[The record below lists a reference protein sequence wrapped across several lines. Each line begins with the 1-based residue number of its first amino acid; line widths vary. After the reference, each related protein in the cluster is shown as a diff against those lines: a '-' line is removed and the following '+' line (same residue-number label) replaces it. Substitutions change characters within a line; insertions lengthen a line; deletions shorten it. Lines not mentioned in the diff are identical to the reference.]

1 MMTKSKK
8 TQLAMSTIDF
18 PVRYVASAQTI
29 RDAKGMMVC
38 DIRGWSKIQFM
49 AKAQERHDAI
59 GILISNLLNDYKEKQ
74 LSEVDELILGV

>member
-1 MMTKSKK
+1 MTTTEKNL
-8 TQLAMSTIDF
+8 LAISTIDF
-18 PVRYVASAQTI
+18 PVRYEESAQTI

-59 GILISNLLNDYKEKQ
+59 GNLICTLLNDYKEKQ
-74 LSEVDELILGV
+74 VFDLDEMMLGV